1 MMPPPE
7 GNPNVSNPV
16 VSNEWKSEKVQR
28 VCFRGDDRSPEQLY
42 SDHFLQPTSIM
53 GSGLQSQDPS
63 LSPSYRVKQDGA
75 IGDAE
80 NGVCVS
86 RLFQTAVR
94 FPLLSARTMTWIYA
108 VWVARAYD
116 THRRQTLHAMDL
128 IMKDQLRYASMSE
141 QEIKDTLWSLF
152 GEELVVHQI
161 PAHHVIGAVKCT
173 RENPGDVKNWNV
185 PIRYQLAG
193 PLWINP
199 DCKVEEPIRKAAI
212 DFLTEELTHH
222 PSGQSTVVGSGFAR
236 STGI

>member
-1 MMPPPE
+1 MFPPE

-16 VSNEWKSEKVQR
+16 VSNEWKSEKIQR

-42 SDHFLQPTSIM
+42 TDHFLQPATIKQ
-53 GSGLQSQDPS
+53 SGLQAQNPS
-63 LSPSYRVKQDGA
+63 LSPSYRVEKEGT
-75 IGDAE
+75 IGDAKD
-80 NGVCVS
+80 GVCVS

-116 THRRQTLHAMDL
+116 THRYQTLHGMGM
-128 IMKDQLRYASMSE
+128 IMKDQLRYTKMSE

-161 PAHHVIGAVKCT
+161 PAHHVIAGLKCT
-173 RENPGDVKNWNV
+173 RENPLDVKNWNV

-199 DCKVEEPIRKAAI
+199 DCKIEEPFRKAAI
-212 DFLTEELTHH
+212 DFLTQELTHQA
-222 PSGQSTVVGSGFAR
+222 SGQSTVVGSGFAR
-236 STGI
+236 STGT